1 MEVVM
6 QQNKLYV
13 GNLPYTIDESKLEEI
28 FSAYGDLDEVKLIRD
43 RDTGRSRGFAFIT
56 FATQHAAEKALE
68 QDGKEIDGQAI
79 KVNMAKEK
87 GSRGGRGGQKRYSRW

>member
-13 GNLPYTIDESKLEEI
+13 GSLPYTIDESQLEEI
-28 FSAYGDLDEVKLIRD
+28 FSSYGDLDEIKLIRD
-43 RDTGRSRGFAFIT
+43 RDTGRSKGFAFIT

-68 QDGKEIDGQAI
+68 QNGKEIDGQTI
-79 KVNMAKEK
+79 KVNIAKEK
-87 GSRGGRGGQKRYSRW
+87 DARGGRGSRYRHSKW